1 MKLIFRQT
9 ACGGMLSPVTQKG
22 ESRASTTTL
31 DDAARTFMVR
41 TFDVD
46 PWFAIEL
53 PLPDSLDI
61 DDLRR
66 VRDVVYAI
74 IQALGGTLD
83 DSLPFIGRLAEID
96 RRIALLTHL

>member
-1 MKLIFRQT
+1 MPCMSAT
-9 ACGGMLSPVTQKG
+9 
-22 ESRASTTTL
+22 RASMTTL